1 MKFTHTVLYDTSVT
15 MICACVHVYV
25 LCVRVRVCVCARA
38 CLYIHLHADF
48 DPQVR
53 SDGESDGV
61 APCLCPACLGLRFP
75 RHQLNHV
82 TLYYNLIY
90 DTSLYSTVLVM

>member
-1 MKFTHTVLYDTSVT
+1 MK
-15 MICACVHVYV
+15 ICACVNVCV
-25 LCVRVRVCVCARA
+25 LCVRVRVCVCVCARS
-38 CLYIHLHADF
+38 CLYMHLHADF

-61 APCLCPACLGLRFP
+61 APGLCPASLGLRFP

-90 DTSLYSTVLVM
+90 DTNLYSSVLVL